1 MLLSNHRQLVLII
14 TNIIILFRKNNP
26 RPADRTVGVYLIYNI
41 YTTYS
46 LLKSLM

>member
-26 RPADRTVGVYLIYNI
+26 RHADRTVGVYLIYNI